1 MMILRRH
8 VRRAMEL
15 RREVADREAA
25 LYGAHFADAVF
36 LRRRGF
42 AVHIETTSLG
52 RRFRFGNRLISGTA
66 LKAIARRER
75 RLLKH
80 ALKLVTKG
88 N

>member
-1 MMILRRH
+1 
-8 VRRAMEL
+8 MEL

-25 LYGAHFADAVF
+25 LYGPLLEDAAF
-36 LRRRGF
+36 LRTRGF
-42 AVHIETTSLG
+42 AVHIEKTSLG

-66 LKAIARRER
+66 LKAIAARER

-80 ALKLVTKG
+80 ALKSVLEPATKG